1 MSVDQCGP
9 AREEAVTMYRSCF
22 NVPLKFEIK
31 GEKKTSFFDPR
42 LRLVQKPSTVPSQ
55 FDVRPAFPRQ
65 FHDDEGFCFQC
76 PSRGMRHRL
85 LQREERNG
93 RTIETVRRETHQS
106 QRLEQF
112 IQEAKGA
119 IQHPC

>member
-1 MSVDQCGP
+1 
-9 AREEAVTMYRSCF
+9 
-22 NVPLKFEIK
+22 
-31 GEKKTSFFDPR
+31 
-42 LRLVQKPSTVPSQ
+42 
-55 FDVRPAFPRQ
+55 
-65 FHDDEGFCFQC
+65 
-76 PSRGMRHRL
+76 MRHRL